1 MHRENFIAIFWDNS
15 KVNFFTVENHSSDLV
30 NSSNMKYIFTVE
42 HRSSDLVNSSNIKYI
57 FSSVGEGLPCKW
69 EEMFG

>member
-1 MHRENFIAIFWDNS
+1 MHREKLIAIFWDNL
-15 KVNFFTVENHSSDLV
+15 KINFFSE
-30 NSSNMKYIFTVE
+30 K

-57 FSSVGEGLPCKW
+57 FSSVGEGLPCKR

>member
-1 MHRENFIAIFWDNS
+1 MHRENFIAIFWDNL
-15 KVNFFTVENHSSDLV
+15 KINF
-30 NSSNMKYIFTVE
+30 FTVE